1 MPADAMPS
9 AIESQFH
16 HQPGI
21 FLRSWSF
28 IESLDL
34 PSACGWVRRS
44 DWVPRHPVA
53 ELIFQRPIFF
63 WQFTIQRRQGRGSS
77 FLSFRFFCKKK
88 QSRGMF
94 FLGVGWSW
102 YLRRI
107 GVSVRIFVR
116 CDEFFWGWE
125 IKIFEQGSW
134 VMGPTFKGESNH
146 TNLWVILKVPK
157 NPENNKQC
165 IAWVGVG
172 NIMRPYWDVFEL
184 CWRK

>member
-77 FLSFRFFCKKK
+77 FLSFRFFCKKNK
-88 QSRGMF
+88 V
-94 FLGVGWSW
+94 GV
-102 YLRRI
+102 
-107 GVSVRIFVR
+107 
-116 CDEFFWGWE
+116 CFFWGWDGHD
-125 IKIFEQGSW
+125 IL
-134 VMGPTFKGESNH
+134 GESE
-146 TNLWVILKVPK
+146 WVCESLFD
-157 NPENNKQC
+157 
-165 IAWVGVG
+165 AMSSFGVG
-172 NIMRPYWDVFEL
+172 RSRSLNRGHESWDPLLRGNQTIQIYGSF
-184 CWRK
+184 WRSRKIPKITNNALLGLGLVI